1 MRARCGMLVI
11 ALLLFAAIPLSAQG
25 RTVRGTVTD
34 SASRTPIVGANVQV
48 RGTTIGTSTGTDGSF
63 TLTVPAGDQVV
74 IVRRFGYR
82 FRNVTVPASSTE
94 LNVSLAS
101 DPLQLDEV
109 VVTGAATAVERRNL
123 PNAVATVSAE
133 EITKVSSQSVE
144 HALQGKIA
152 GAVIQTNGG
161 APGGGVQVRM
171 RGVTSINA
179 ASEPLY
185 VVDGVIMSN
194 IAIPSNQNAVTN
206 AAGGSNPA
214 LTQDA
219 QVNRVAD
226 INPADIETIEVLKG
240 ASASAIYGSRA
251 SNGVV
256 LITTKRG
263 AAGSRALR
271 INQRF
276 GTYQLSNKLG
286 ARRFNSLA
294 EAQSVWGASAA
305 NFYTQGVA
313 FDHEEELAG
322 HNPLSSETL
331 VDLSGGS
338 EATRYFISGAWKDDA
353 GIIKNTGFQRQS
365 LRANLDQRFSDRL
378 NLNVGSNIIRTLASR
393 GLTNNDNATVSFHMT
408 LPFTPSFVN
417 LGQNAD
423 GTFRTNPFAASNPL
437 QTAAL
442 MKNDEIVWRY
452 LGSGRLTYDAWRS
465 GSQDLRFVGTFGT
478 DYFTQKND
486 LLFPPELQFED
497 DDGQPGTS
505 LLSNSDNLN
514 INTGVSGIH
523 TFSASEGALTATT
536 SFGTTY
542 STRDLNT
549 SRIVARNLVGGLEI
563 VNAGTTL
570 QVLEFR
576 QRVEDFSL
584 FAQEEVLMLNEK
596 LLLIAGVNADR
607 SSVNSDDD
615 EMYVYPKAAASY
627 RITGGIPWI
636 GELKLRAAYGESGN
650 QPLYGQ
656 KFTPLVAINNVS
668 GLPTLLTGGVVG
680 SDELAPERQREVEGG
695 VDITALNNRGTLEL
709 TYFQK
714 NVSNLLLQRTLA
726 PSTGFGLEI
735 FNGGKLRTQGLEV
748 ALQAIPVV
756 TPDWQWVF
764 RTTYFSNRSKIVD
777 LPDDVP
783 TFRTGGFG
791 TSLGAFEI
799 AEGKSST
806 QIVGNDSLPDGTSVV
821 RKVGDANPDFVMSFG
836 SDLTFRRFRLS
847 GLLDWQKG
855 SEVINLTKFLYDL
868 GQNTED
874 YADPFTRANG
884 TTTTVGAHRLEAWPK
899 ETGVY
904 VEDASFLKLREVT
917 LTYDLPNT
925 VTTRLFRAGHTARL
939 SFSGRNLWT
948 QTDYTGLDPEVSNFG
963 NQNIARNIDV
973 APFPPS
979 RSFWLGV
986 EISF

>member
-1 MRARCGMLVI
+1 MRARCGMLVT
-11 ALLLFAAIPLSAQG
+11 ALLLFGTVPLAAQG
-25 RTVRGTVTD
+25 RTVRGVVTD
-34 SASRTPIVGANVQV
+34 SASRTPIVGANIQV
-48 RGTTIGTSTGTDGSF
+48 RGTSIGTTTGTDGRF
-63 TLTVPAGDQVV
+63 TLANVPAGDAVV

-82 FRNVTVPASSTE
+82 FRNVTIPSGTSDIQVA
-94 LNVSLAS
+94 LAS

-123 PNAVATVSAE
+123 PNAVATVSADE
-133 EITKVSSQSVE
+133 LTKVSSQSVE

-263 AAGSRALR
+263 AAGARALR
-271 INQRF
+271 VTQRF

-286 ARRFNSLA
+286 ARCFTSLA
-294 EAQSVWGASAA
+294 EAQAVWGPTTPTFFQPVC
-305 NFYTQGVA
+305 N
-313 FDHEEELAG
+313 DHEEQLAG
-322 HNPLSSETL
+322 DSPLSSETL

-338 EATRYFISGAWKDDA
+338 ETTRYFISGAWKDDA
-353 GIIKNTGFQRQS
+353 GIIENTGFERQS

-378 NLNVGSNIIRTLASR
+378 NLSVGSNIIRTLASR
-393 GLTNNDNATVSFHMT
+393 GLTNNDNATVSFYMT

-417 LGQNAD
+417 LERNPDA
-423 GTFRTNPFAASNPL
+423 TFRANPFAASNPL

-452 LGSGRLTYDAWRS
+452 LGSGRLTYDAFRTNT
-465 GSQDLRFVGTFGT
+465 QDLRFVGTFGT

-514 INTGVSGIH
+514 INTGVSGVH
-523 TFSASEGALTATT
+523 TFSPSGGALTATT

-542 STRDLNT
+542 ATRDLNT

-563 VNAGTTL
+563 VNAGTNL
-570 QVLEFR
+570 QVLELR
-576 QRVEDFSL
+576 QRVEDFSV
-584 FAQEEVLMLNEK
+584 FAQEEVLMMDER
-596 LLLIAGVNADR
+596 LLFIAGVNADR
-607 SSVNSDDD
+607 SSVNSDDKK
-615 EMYVYPKAAASY
+615 MYVYPKVAASY
-627 RITGGIPWI
+627 RLGGLIPWTD
-636 GELKLRAAYGESGN
+636 ELKLRAAYGESGN

-656 KFTPLVAINNVS
+656 KFTPLVAINNIS

-680 SDELAPERQREVEGG
+680 SDELAPERQREIEGG
-695 VDITALNNRGTLEL
+695 FDLTALNSRGTLEV

-714 NVSNLLLQRTLA
+714 NVSDLLLQRTLA

-735 FNGGKLRTQGLEV
+735 FNAGKLRTTGVEV
-748 ALQAIPVV
+748 ALQAIPIVS
-756 TPDWQWVF
+756 PDWQWVF
-764 RTTYFSNRSKIVD
+764 RTTYFSNRSTITD
-777 LPDDVP
+777 LPVP

-799 AEGKSST
+799 AEGQSST
-806 QIVGNDSLPDGTSVV
+806 QIVGNDSLPNGTSVV

-836 SDLTFRRFRLS
+836 SDLTYKRFRLS

-855 SEVINLTKFLYDL
+855 SHVINLTKFLYDL

-874 YADPFTRANG
+874 YADPFTRVNG

-904 VEDASFLKLREVT
+904 VEDASFLKLRELT
-917 LTYDLPNT
+917 LSYEVPNAMMS
-925 VTTRLFRAGHTARL
+925 RLWSAAHSARL
-939 SFSGRNLWT
+939 SLSGRNLFT
-948 QTDYTGLDPEVSNFG
+948 STDYTGLDPEVSNFG

-979 RSFWLGV
+979 RSFWFGV
-986 EISF
+986 EIGF

>member
-1 MRARCGMLVI
+1 MLVT
-11 ALLLFAAIPLSAQG
+11 ALLLFSALPLAAQA
-25 RTVRGTVTD
+25 RTVRGVVTD
-34 SASRTPIVGANVQV
+34 SASRTPIVGANIQV
-48 RGTTIGTSTGTDGSF
+48 RGTSIGTTTGTDGRF
-63 TLTVPAGDQVV
+63 TLANVPPGDAVV

-82 FRNVTVPASSTE
+82 FRNVTIPAGTTDIQ
-94 LNVSLAS
+94 VSLAS

-123 PNAVATVSAE
+123 PNAVATVSAD

-152 GAVIQTNGG
+152 GAMISTNSG

-171 RGVTSINA
+171 RGVNSINA

-185 VVDGVIMSN
+185 VVDGVMMSN

-219 QVNRVAD
+219 QVNRIAD
-226 INPADIETIEVLKG
+226 INPADIETVEVLKG

-263 AAGSRALR
+263 AAGARSLR
-271 INQRF
+271 VTQRF

-286 ARRFNSLA
+286 ARCFTSLA
-294 EAQSVWGASAA
+294 EAQSVWGPTTPTFFQPVC
-305 NFYTQGVA
+305 N
-313 FDHEEELAG
+313 DHEEQLAG
-322 HNPLSSETL
+322 DSPLSSETL

-338 EATRYFISGAWKDDA
+338 EATRYFVSGAWKDDG
-353 GIIKNTGFQRQS
+353 GIIENTGFERQS
-365 LRANLDQRFSDRL
+365 LRANLDQRFSDKL
-378 NLNVGSNIIRTLASR
+378 NLNVGSNIIRTVASR
-393 GLTNNDNATVSFHMT
+393 GLTNNDNTTVSFYMT
-408 LPFTPSFVN
+408 LPFTPSFLN
-417 LGQNAD
+417 LGQNPD
-423 GTFRTNPFAASNPL
+423 GTFRSNPFAASNPL

-442 MKNDEIVWRY
+442 MKNDEIVWRF
-452 LGSGRLTYDAWRS
+452 LGSGRLTYDAFRTNT
-465 GSQDLRFVGTFGT
+465 QDLRFIGTFGT
-478 DYFTQKND
+478 DYFAQKND

-505 LLSNSDNLN
+505 LLSNSDNVNVNSALS
-514 INTGVSGIH
+514 GVH
-523 TFSASEGALTATT
+523 TFSPSGGALTATT

-542 STRDLNT
+542 ATRDLNT
-549 SRIVARNLVGGLEI
+549 SRIVSRNLVGGLEI
-563 VNAGTTL
+563 VDAGTTI
-570 QVLEFR
+570 QVRELR

-584 FAQEEVLMLNEK
+584 FAQEEVLTLDER
-596 LLLIAGVNADR
+596 LLLIAGVTADR
-607 SSVNSDDD
+607 SSVNSDDKK
-615 EMYVYPKAAASY
+615 MYVYPKVAASY
-627 RITGGIPWI
+627 RLGGLIPWADD
-636 GELKLRAAYGESGN
+636 LKLRASYGEAGN

-656 KFTPLVAINNVS
+656 KFTPLVAVNNIA
-668 GLPTLLTGGVVG
+668 GLPTLLTGGTVG
-680 SDELAPERQREVEGG
+680 SDDLAPERQREVEGG
-695 VDITALNNRGTLEL
+695 FDLTALNNRGTLEF
-709 TYFQK
+709 TYFQR
-714 NVSNLLLQRTLA
+714 NVSDLLLQRTLA

-735 FNGGKLRTQGLEV
+735 FNGGKLRTSGVEV
-748 ALQAIPVV
+748 ALQAVPIVS
-756 TPDWQWVF
+756 PDWQWVF
-764 RTTYFSNRSKIVD
+764 RTTYFSNRSTITD
-777 LPDDVP
+777 LPVP

-799 AEGKSST
+799 AEGQSST
-806 QIVGNDSLPDGTSVV
+806 QIVGNDSLPDGSSVV
-821 RKVGDANPDFVMSFG
+821 RKIGDATPDFLMSFS

-855 SEVINLTKFLYDL
+855 SDIINLTKFLYDL
-868 GQNTED
+868 GQNTAD
-874 YADPFTRANG
+874 YGIPFRRADG
-884 TTTTVGAHRLEAWPK
+884 SMTTVGAHRLEAWPK

-904 VEDASFLKLREVT
+904 VEDASFLKLRELT
-917 LTYDLPNT
+917 LAYEVPNT
-925 VTTRLFRAGHTARL
+925 LMSRLWSSAHSARL
-939 SFSGRNLWT
+939 SLSGRNLFT
-948 QTDYTGLDPEVSNFG
+948 STDYTGLDPEVSNFG

-979 RSFWLGV
+979 RSYWFGV

>member
-1 MRARCGMLVI
+1 MRARCGMLVT
-11 ALLLFAAIPLSAQG
+11 ALLLFSALPLAAQA
-25 RTVRGTVTD
+25 RTVRGVVTD
-34 SASRTPIVGANVQV
+34 SASRTPIVGANIQV
-48 RGTTIGTSTGTDGSF
+48 RGTSIGTTTGTDGRF
-63 TLTVPAGDQVV
+63 ALANVPPGDAVV

-82 FRNVTVPASSTE
+82 FRNVTIPAGTTDIQ
-94 LNVSLAS
+94 VSLAS

-152 GAVIQTNGG
+152 GAVISTNSG

-219 QVNRVAD
+219 QVNRIAD
-226 INPADIETIEVLKG
+226 INPADIETVEVLKG

-263 AAGSRALR
+263 AAGARALR
-271 INQRF
+271 VTQRF

-286 ARRFNSLA
+286 ARCFTSLA
-294 EAQSVWGASAA
+294 EAQSVWGPTTPTFFQPVC
-305 NFYTQGVA
+305 N
-313 FDHEEELAG
+313 DHEEQLAG
-322 HNPLSSETL
+322 DTPLASETL

-338 EATRYFISGAWKDDA
+338 EATRYFISGAWKDDR
-353 GIIKNTGFQRQS
+353 GIIENTGFERQS
-365 LRANLDQRFSDRL
+365 LRANLDQRFSDKL
-378 NLNVGSNIIRTLASR
+378 NLNVGSNIIRTVASR
-393 GLTNNDNATVSFHMT
+393 GLTNNDNTTVSFYMT
-408 LPFTPSFVN
+408 LPFTPSFLN
-417 LGQNAD
+417 LGQNPD
-423 GTFRTNPFAASNPL
+423 GTFRANPFAASNPL

-442 MKNDEIVWRY
+442 MKNDEIVWRF
-452 LGSGRLTYDAWRS
+452 LGSGRLTYDAFRTS
-465 GSQDLRFVGTFGT
+465 TQDLRFIGTFGT
-478 DYFTQKND
+478 DYFAQKND

-497 DDGQPGTS
+497 DDGQLGTS
-505 LLSNSDNLN
+505 LLSNSDNVNVNSALS
-514 INTGVSGIH
+514 GVH
-523 TFSASEGALTATT
+523 TFSPSGGALTATT

-542 STRDLNT
+542 ATRDLNT
-549 SRIVARNLVGGLEI
+549 SRIVSRNLVGGLEI
-563 VNAGTTL
+563 VDAGTTI
-570 QVLEFR
+570 QVRELR

-584 FAQEEVLMLNEK
+584 FAQEEVLMLDER
-596 LLLIAGVNADR
+596 LLFIAGVNADR
-607 SSVNSDDD
+607 SSVNSDDKK
-615 EMYVYPKAAASY
+615 MYVYPKVAASY
-627 RITGGIPWI
+627 RLGGLIPWVD
-636 GELKLRAAYGESGN
+636 ELKLRAAYGESGN

-656 KFTPLVAINNVS
+656 KFTPLVAVNNIS
-668 GLPTLLTGGVVG
+668 GLPTLLTGGTVG

-695 VDITALNNRGTLEL
+695 FDLTALNNRGTLEF

-714 NVSNLLLQRTLA
+714 NVSDLLLQRTLA

-735 FNGGKLRTQGLEV
+735 FNGGKLRTTGVEV
-748 ALQAIPVV
+748 ALQAVPIVS
-756 TPDWQWVF
+756 PDWQWVF
-764 RTTYFSNRSKIVD
+764 RTTYFSNRSTITD
-777 LPDDVP
+777 LPVP

-799 AEGKSST
+799 AEGQSST
-806 QIVGNDSLPDGTSVV
+806 QIVGNDSLPDGSSVV
-821 RKVGDANPDFVMSFG
+821 RKVGDANPDFVMSFS

-855 SEVINLTKFLYDL
+855 SHVINLTKFLYDL
-868 GQNTED
+868 GQNTAD
-874 YADPFTRANG
+874 YAQPFQRADG
-884 TTTTVGAHRLEAWPK
+884 SMTTVGAHRLEAWPK

-917 LTYDLPNT
+917 LAYEVPNT
-925 VTTRLFRAGHTARL
+925 LMSRLWSSAHGARL
-939 SFSGRNLWT
+939 SLSGRNLFT
-948 QTDYTGLDPEVSNFG
+948 STDYTGLDPEVSNFG

-979 RSFWLGV
+979 RSYWFGV

>member
-1 MRARCGMLVI
+1 MRARYAM
-11 ALLLFAAIPLSAQG
+11 LLLAMSLWAGDSPLEAQG
-25 RTVRGTVTD
+25 RTVRGVVND
-34 SASRTPIVGANVQV
+34 SASGTPIAGASILL
-48 RGTTIGTSTGTDGSF
+48 RGTSINAITGPDGRF
-63 TLTVPAGDQVV
+63 TLGSVPEAGAVV
-74 IVRRFGYR
+74 IVRKFGYR
-82 FRNVTVPASSTE
+82 FRNVTIPSGTTE
-94 LNVSLAS
+94 ISVALAN

-123 PNAVATVSAE
+123 PNAVATVSGE
-133 EITKVSSQSVE
+133 EVAKVSAQSVE

-194 IAIPSNQNAVTN
+194 VAIPSNQNAVTN

-226 INPADIETIEVLKG
+226 INPADIETVEVLKG

-263 AAGSRALR
+263 GGGRSVRLT
-271 INQRF
+271 QRF

-286 ARRFNSLA
+286 ARRFNTLA
-294 EAQSVWGASAA
+294 EAQSVWGAAA
-305 NFYTQGVA
+305 ATYFQPGVVY
-313 FDHEEELAG
+313 DHEEQLAG
-322 HNPLSSETL
+322 HSPLSSETL
-331 VDLSGGS
+331 LDLGGGS
-338 EATRYFISGAWKDDA
+338 EATRYRISGAWKDDG
-353 GIIKNTGFQRQS
+353 GIIKNTGFERQS
-365 LRANLDQRFSDRL
+365 LRANLDQGFGDRVHL
-378 NLNVGSNIIRTLASR
+378 SVGTNIIRTLASR

-417 LGQNAD
+417 LQQNAD
-423 GTFRTNPFAASNPL
+423 GTFRPNPFAASNPL

-442 MKNDEIVWRY
+442 MTNDEIVWRY
-452 LGSGRLTYDAWRS
+452 LGSAQLSYDAWRS
-465 GSQDLRFVGTFGT
+465 ERQDLRFMGTFGT
-478 DYFTQKND
+478 DYFAQKNE
-486 LLFPPELQFED
+486 LLFPAELQFED

-514 INTGVSGIH
+514 LNTGVNGVH
-523 TFSASEGALTATT
+523 TFTPATGNWKATT
-536 SFGTTY
+536 SFGT
-542 STRDLNT
+542 SFATRDLNT
-549 SRIVARNLVGGLEI
+549 SRIVARNLVGGLDI
-563 VNAGTTL
+563 VNAGTNV
-570 QVLEFR
+570 QVREIR

-584 FAQEEVLMLNEK
+584 FAQEELLMMGER

-607 SSVNSDDD
+607 SSVNSDDKK
-615 EMYVYPKAAASY
+615 MYVYPKLAASY
-627 RITGGIPWI
+627 RLGTAVPWTD
-636 GELKLRAAYGESGN
+636 ELKLRAAYGVSGN

-656 KFTPLVAINNVS
+656 KFTPLVATQNIN

-680 SDELAPERQREVEGG
+680 SDQLAPERQREVEAGFDLTG
-695 VDITALNNRGTLEL
+695 RNRRGTLEF

-714 NVSNLLLQRTLA
+714 NVSDLLLQRTLA

-735 FNGGKLRTQGLEV
+735 FNGGKLRTTGVEVGLE
-748 ALQAIPVV
+748 ALPVV
-756 TPDWQWVF
+756 SPDWQWLV
-764 RTTYFSNRSKIVD
+764 RTTYFSNRSTITE
-777 LPDDVP
+777 LPVP

-791 TSLGAFEI
+791 TSLGAFQIEQ
-799 AEGKSST
+799 GKSST
-806 QIVGNDSLPDGTSVV
+806 QIVGNDSLPDGSSVV
-821 RKVGDANPDFVMSFG
+821 RKIGDANPDFVMSFG
-836 SDLTFRRFRLS
+836 SEVTFKRLRLS

-855 SEVINLTKFLYDL
+855 SHVINLTKFLYDL

-904 VEDASFLKLREVT
+904 VEDASFVKLREVT
-917 LTYDLPNT
+917 LGFDVPD
-925 VTTRLFRAGHTARL
+925 RL
-939 SFSGRNLWT
+939 SSRLWSAAHTVRLSLSGRNLFT
-948 QTDYTGLDPEVSNFG
+948 ATDYTGLDPEVSNFG

-979 RSFWLGV
+979 RSFWFGV
-986 EISF
+986 DITF

>member
-1 MRARCGMLVI
+1 MLVTV
-11 ALLLFAAIPLSAQG
+11 LLLFSALPLAAQA
-25 RTVRGTVTD
+25 RTVRGVVTD
-34 SASRTPIVGANVQV
+34 SASRTPIVGANIQV
-48 RGTTIGTSTGTDGSF
+48 RGTSIGTTTGTDGRF
-63 TLTVPAGDQVV
+63 TLANVPPGDAVV

-82 FRNVTVPASSTE
+82 FRNVTIPAGTTDIE
-94 LNVSLAS
+94 VSLAS

-123 PNAVATVSAE
+123 PNAVATVAAE

-152 GAVIQTNGG
+152 GAVISTNSG

-219 QVNRVAD
+219 QVNRIAD
-226 INPADIETIEVLKG
+226 INPADIETVEVLKG

-263 AAGSRALR
+263 AAGARALR
-271 INQRF
+271 VTQRF

-286 ARRFNSLA
+286 ARCFTSLA
-294 EAQSVWGASAA
+294 EAQSVWGPTTPTFFQPVC
-305 NFYTQGVA
+305 N
-313 FDHEEELAG
+313 DHEEQLAG
-322 HNPLSSETL
+322 ESPLASETL

-338 EATRYFISGAWKDDA
+338 EATRYFVSGAWKDDG
-353 GIIKNTGFQRQS
+353 GIIENTGFERQS

-378 NLNVGSNIIRTLASR
+378 NLNIGSNIIRTVASR
-393 GLTNNDNATVSFHMT
+393 GLTNNDNATVSFYMT
-408 LPFTPSFVN
+408 LPFTPSFLN
-417 LGQNAD
+417 LGQNPD
-423 GTFRTNPFAASNPL
+423 GTFRANPFAASNPL

-442 MKNDEIVWRY
+442 MKNDEIVWRF
-452 LGSGRLTYDAWRS
+452 LGSGRLTYDAFRTNT
-465 GSQDLRFVGTFGT
+465 QDLRFIGTFGT

-505 LLSNSDNLN
+505 LLSNSDNVN
-514 INTGVSGIH
+514 INSALSGVH
-523 TFSASEGALTATT
+523 TFSPSGGALTATT

-542 STRDLNT
+542 ATRDLNT
-549 SRIVARNLVGGLEI
+549 SRIVSRNLVGGLEI
-563 VNAGTTL
+563 VDAGTTI
-570 QVLEFR
+570 QVRELR

-584 FAQEEVLMLNEK
+584 FAQEEVLMLDER
-596 LLLIAGVNADR
+596 LLFIAGVNADR
-607 SSVNSDDD
+607 SSVNSDDKK
-615 EMYVYPKAAASY
+615 MYVYPKVAASY
-627 RITGGIPWI
+627 RLGGMIPWVD
-636 GELKLRAAYGESGN
+636 ELKLRAAYGESGN

-656 KFTPLVAINNVS
+656 KFTPLVAINNIS
-668 GLPTLLTGGVVG
+668 GLPTLLTGGTVG

-695 VDITALNNRGTLEL
+695 FDLTALNNRGTLEF

-714 NVSNLLLQRTLA
+714 NVSDLLLQRTLA

-735 FNGGKLRTQGLEV
+735 FNGGKLRTTGVEV
-748 ALQAIPVV
+748 ALQAVPIVS
-756 TPDWQWVF
+756 PDWQWVF
-764 RTTYFSNRSKIVD
+764 RTTYFSNRSTITD
-777 LPDDVP
+777 LPVP

-799 AEGKSST
+799 AEGQSST
-806 QIVGNDSLPDGTSVV
+806 QIVGNDSLPDGSSVV
-821 RKVGDANPDFVMSFG
+821 RKVGDANPDFVMSFS

-855 SEVINLTKFLYDL
+855 SHVINLTKFLYDL
-868 GQNTED
+868 GQNTAD
-874 YADPFTRANG
+874 YAQPFQRADG
-884 TTTTVGAHRLEAWPK
+884 SMTTVGAHRLEAWPK

-904 VEDASFLKLREVT
+904 VEDASFLKLRELT
-917 LTYDLPNT
+917 LAYEVPNT
-925 VTTRLFRAGHTARL
+925 LMSRLWSSAHSARL
-939 SFSGRNLWT
+939 SLSGRNLFT
-948 QTDYTGLDPEVSNFG
+948 STDYTGLDPEVSNFG

-979 RSFWLGV
+979 RSYWFGV